1 MKNLSSTILRI
12 GLGIVIIYFSLQ
24 QLNNPSSW
32 IGYLPDFTKNLP
44 ISQITFV
51 YLNGWFELTFGTL
64 LILGFYTRI
73 VAGLLALH
81 LLGIVFSVGYN
92 PTGMR
97 DFGLTIALFSISLY
111 GESMYSLDRY
121 FSSKENTQAELI

>member
-97 DFGLTIALFSISLY
+97 DFGLTIALFSISLH

>member
-1 MKNLSSTILRI
+1 LRI

-97 DFGLTIALFSISLY
+97 DFGLTVALLSISLN
-111 GESMYSLDRY
+111 GESMYSLDKY
-121 FSSKENTQAELI
+121 FSSKENNRGEVI

>member
-97 DFGLTIALFSISLY
+97 DFGLTVALLSISLN
-111 GESMYSLDRY
+111 GESMYSLDKY
-121 FSSKENTQAELI
+121 FSSKENNRGEVI